1 MKSSNR
7 PDDLIQIG
15 RIVGAHGIRGAVKVQ
30 SFAESLD
37 CYTLPGGL
45 EMIDTA
51 GRRSRCEVLWARAQK
66 NGVRLAIK
74 DVTTRDQAESL
85 VGCELWI
92 SRGSLPPLDEDT
104 HYWVDLIG
112 MAVFTTDGQHLGRI
126 ADIIA
131 TGANDV
137 YVVETPKGYPVQEIL
152 LPAIASV
159 VLRVDE
165 AGRKMIVELPEGL
178 I

>member
-15 RIVGAHGIRGAVKVQ
+15 RIVGAHGIRGAVRVH

-37 CYTLPGGL
+37 CYTLSGI
-45 EMIDTA
+45 EIIDTA
-51 GRRSRCEVLWARAQK
+51 GRRSRCEVLWAKAHK

-74 DVTTRDQAESL
+74 DVTNRDKAESL

-92 SRGSLPPLDEDT
+92 PRGSLPSLDEDT

-152 LPAIASV
+152 LPAIVSV

>member
-7 PDDLIQIG
+7 SDDLIQIG
-15 RIVGAHGIRGAVKVQ
+15 RIVGAHGIRGAVRVH
-30 SFAESLD
+30 SYAESLD
-37 CYTLPGGL
+37 CYTLPEGL
-45 EMIDTA
+45 FMIDTA
-51 GRRSRCEVLWARAQK
+51 GRRSRCEVLWARYHK

-92 SRGSLPPLDEDT
+92 PRRSLPPLDEDT

-112 MAVFTTDGQHLGRI
+112 LTVFTRDGEHLGRI

-137 YVVETPKGYPVQEIL
+137 YVVETRKGYPVKEIL
-152 LPAIASV
+152 LPAISSV
-159 VLRVDE
+159 VLEVDE
-165 AGRKMIVELPEGL
+165 DDQKMIVELPEGL